1 MDKSEEDY
9 FNSEDDDD
17 DPLPVAEDFGEP
29 EGPALPPL
37 SGRFIPMHAGDEV
50 ELPGMSRTKRSLGD
64 GDEEEGGKRQRI
76 DSEEDS
82 KGLGLGDGDS
92 EQVKPT
98 ATPMGSWVSVNEGE
112 EREDVENGP

>member
-64 GDEEEGGKRQRI
+64 GDEEEGGRGRELIRRRTVKGW
-76 DSEEDS
+76 
-82 KGLGLGDGDS
+82 GLG
-92 EQVKPT
+92 
-98 ATPMGSWVSVNEGE
+98 MGIQS
-112 EREDVENGP
+112 R